1 MINDILT
8 HLILCHVSY
17 LSVLG
22 EVLDDLLLLLQL
34 VAGHEEAG
42 GSPVQLVAARAESE
56 ASQPSASTSQHGASG
71 RTETF
76 LLRIIS
82 KETFIEVMFVQ
93 GITMKMS
100 FKQLLIKNS
109 SI

>member
-8 HLILCHVSY
+8 HLILCHVCN

-76 LLRIIS
+76 LLRVIS
-82 KETFIEVMFVQ
+82 NESFIVVTFVQ
-93 GITMKMS
+93 GVLIKMS
-100 FKQLLIKNS
+100 YKQLLIKNS
-109 SI
+109 SL

>member
-1 MINDILT
+1 MISDT
-8 HLILCHVSY
+8 SSHLILCHVCN

-93 GITMKMS
+93 GIPMKMS
-100 FKQLLIKNS
+100 FKQL
-109 SI
+109 